1 MAESLWSTTG
11 SSLEETAPTD
21 RRIPRRTSE
30 VSIRLACRALGEP
43 AIAAMV
49 VLVAISP
56 VRAAVPQDEQQK
68 LIAFDAAS
76 GDFFGQSVAIDGD
89 TAVVGAR
96 RDDDGGSSSGSAYV
110 YTRSGTTWTQQQ
122 KLVASDASA
131 SAGFGGSVAIDGD
144 TIVIGA
150 NGDQGS
156 GSAYVFTR
164 SGTTWTQ
171 QQKLTA
177 IEAAAT
183 DLFSWSVDVDGDTIA
198 VGNPLDDD
206 GGSGSGSV
214 ELFTRAGTV
223 WTRQQELT
231 ASDPAADD
239 EFGVSVA
246 VDGDT
251 AIVGA
256 YLDDDVIEDSGSA
269 YVFTR
274 SGTTWTQSQKL
285 TASDPAN
292 DAEFGIHV
300 GIDGDTAVVGA
311 YLDDTSVAGS
321 GSAYVFVPSPADL
334 SIVKSANVG
343 VVPVSTSLTYTLTV
357 TNNGPS
363 PAADVSVTD
372 PLPGVV
378 TFVSAS
384 AGCSETGGT
393 VTCTTASL
401 ANGANIQFTITVT
414 APGTGQIFSNSAS
427 VTSAVA
433 DPDSSDNT
441 ATAAVTAINPPS
453 VPGLTTWGLGA
464 LALGLGALVLVARR
478 RRAAP
483 LR

>member
-30 VSIRLACRALGEP
+30 VSSRLACRALGEP
-43 AIAAMV
+43 AIAALV

-150 NGDQGS
+150 NGDQG
-156 GSAYVFTR
+156 
-164 SGTTWTQ
+164 
-171 QQKLTA
+171 
-177 IEAAAT
+177 
-183 DLFSWSVDVDGDTIA
+183 
-198 VGNPLDDD
+198 
-206 GGSGSGSV
+206 
-214 ELFTRAGTV
+214 
-223 WTRQQELT
+223 
-231 ASDPAADD
+231 
-239 EFGVSVA
+239 
-246 VDGDT
+246 
-251 AIVGA
+251 
-256 YLDDDVIEDSGSA
+256 SGSA

-441 ATAAVTAINPPS
+441 ATAAVTTVNPPS
-453 VPGLTTWGLGA
+453 VPGLTAWGLGVLA
-464 LALGLGALVLVARR
+464 LALGAPVLVARR

>member
-43 AIAAMV
+43 AIAAPV

-76 GDFFGQSVAIDGD
+76 GDFFGQSVVIDGD

-96 RDDDGGSSSGSAYV
+96 RDDDAGSSSGSAYV

-122 KLVASDASA
+122 KLVASDAST

-256 YLDDDVIEDSGSA
+256 SLDELTWEIVA
-269 YVFTR
+269 YA
-274 SGTTWTQSQKL
+274 L
-285 TASDPAN
+285 
-292 DAEFGIHV
+292 
-300 GIDGDTAVVGA
+300 
-311 YLDDTSVAGS
+311 L
-321 GSAYVFVPSPADL
+321 
-334 SIVKSANVG
+334 
-343 VVPVSTSLTYTLTV
+343 SLTV
-357 TNNGPS
+357 
-363 PAADVSVTD
+363 VRM
-372 PLPGVV
+372 LPV
-378 TFVSAS
+378 
-384 AGCSETGGT
+384 
-393 VTCTTASL
+393 
-401 ANGANIQFTITVT
+401 
-414 APGTGQIFSNSAS
+414 
-427 VTSAVA
+427 
-433 DPDSSDNT
+433 
-441 ATAAVTAINPPS
+441 
-453 VPGLTTWGLGA
+453 
-464 LALGLGALVLVARR
+464 ALVLIGTGFHPKTMIFMGWFGPRGLATFVFALKLLDRPEIAHGEEIFTIAVWTVLFSVVLHGITARPGVKWYG
-478 RRAAP
+478 AHAEGIADQPEKPELADVETLP
-483 LR
+483 LRYERHPQE